1 MNPNVE
7 VAMALGGFL
16 EGHLLT
22 PTYIH
27 IVDGEA
33 SIGVTLED
41 LKRISKGRTVTQRRI
56 NGAVS
61 NYWITFDPLL
71 QGGSTGLG
79 PITVTA
85 SALTPHQTP
94 DITTEEVTL

>member
-41 LKRISKGRTVTQRRI
+41 LKRISKGRTVTQRTI

-61 NYWITFDPLL
+61 NYWMTC
-71 QGGSTGLG
+71 G